1 MRIKTN
7 KLYKKMCESYIFR
20 NKLEHISS
28 LYLKTQQMF
37 GVINRLEST
46 SSILV
51 PYLTSFA
58 IIVGSTR
65 PWSGLIPD

>member
-1 MRIKTN
+1 MRRKTN
-7 KLYKKMCESYIFR
+7 KLYNKMCESDIFR

-46 SSILV
+46 SSIMV

-58 IIVGSTR
+58 IIVGS
-65 PWSGLIPD
+65 GLIPD